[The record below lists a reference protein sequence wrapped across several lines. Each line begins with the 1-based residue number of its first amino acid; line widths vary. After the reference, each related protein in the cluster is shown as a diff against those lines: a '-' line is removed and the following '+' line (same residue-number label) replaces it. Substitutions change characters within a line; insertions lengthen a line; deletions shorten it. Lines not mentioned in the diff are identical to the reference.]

1 MRLVIQRVSGA
12 AVEVDGAEAA
22 KIDGG
27 LLVLVGVAKGDGE
40 GDAEYLARKT
50 AGLRIFTDEGG
61 KMNLSAGQVT
71 GEVLAVSQFT
81 LLADTRKGNRPGFDN
96 AAPPEE
102 GASLYEHFCAA
113 LENLGVPVK
122 KGVFGAHMHVSL
134 VNDGPV
140 TIIMDSRRT
149 ADKSG

>member
-12 AVEVDGAEAA
+12 AVEVDGSQVAA
-22 KIDGG
+22 IAKGFV
-27 LLVLVGVAKGDGE
+27 VLVGVAKGDVDE
-40 GDAEYLARKT
+40 DAEYLARKT
-50 AGLRIFTDEGG
+50 AGLRVFTDEGG
-61 KMNLSAGQVT
+61 KMNLSLDQVAG
-71 GEVLAVSQFT
+71 EILAISQFT

-102 GASLYEHFCAA
+102 GQRLYENFCQA
-113 LENLGVPVK
+113 LEKLGVPVK

-140 TIIMDSRRT
+140 TIVMDSKR
-149 ADKSG
+149 AAGEGK